1 MNNKKK
7 YLSIITSFTQLDTLF
22 LTHNFLFEKLSKN
35 FEKIFIINSE
45 NLKLFPKI
53 ASLVVR
59 QGWKQSFKEI
69 NKLPDNFVL
78 FDPKDSKDFSKFL
91 QDKTLLVMNYFD
103 RHLFI
108 YYTGCFTN

>member
-1 MNNKKK
+1 MDISTGEVKEFQNPG
-7 YLSIITSFTQLDTLF
+7 
-22 LTHNFLFEKLSKN
+22 FEKLSKN

-69 NKLPDNFVL
+69 NKLP
-78 FDPKDSKDFSKFL
+78 SKDKLRNKIGENIIFK
-91 QDKTLLVMNYFD
+91 
-103 RHLFI
+103 
-108 YYTGCFTN
+108 C